1 MQSNEEQ
8 IDKDSLPDAAAR
20 LTEWMV
26 QSKPYL
32 NPDLRL
38 MDLREVLPMNRT
50 YLSQFIHDEFD
61 CSFFQFVNRY
71 RIEEAK
77 REKGY
82 SLAWLHHRGRN
93 PHHWAYWA
101 DNFSEGL
108 TIYPMPKDDFVEM
121 VCDFLAAGR
130 AYQGENFSYSSERTW
145 WLKEREGGCSGM
157 NPINKQMLDIIFS
170 DLEYAE
176 NHLLAGCP
184 TSLITMNPEQLIKT
198 GYFQE
203 VWSSCVARAAQNL

>member
-1 MQSNEEQ
+1 MKKLTFNKIIGHWRTIRLHRKWVKHYCYLAGIPWRGIVHDLSKYSPTEFFE
-8 IDKDSLPDAAAR
+8 SAR
-20 LTEWMV
+20 YWTGTH
-26 QSKPYL
+26 SP
-32 NPDLRL
+32 
-38 MDLREVLPMNRT
+38 
-50 YLSQFIHDEFD
+50 IA
-61 CSFFQFVNRY
+61 
-71 RIEEAK
+71 EAK
-77 REKGY
+77 KEQGISR
-82 SLAWLHHRGRN
+82 AWLHHRGHN

-108 TIYPMPKDDFVEM
+108 TVHLMPKDDFVEM

-130 AYQGENFSYSSERTW
+130 AYYGKGFSYSAERTW
-145 WLKEREGGCSGM
+145 WLKEREGGCNGM

-184 TSLITMNPEQLIKT
+184 TSLITMDPEKLIKT

-203 VWSSCVARAAQNL
+203 VWSSCVAKAAQNL

>member
-1 MQSNEEQ
+1 MDNKLTFHKILKHWQTIRIHRKWVRYYCRLAGITWRGIVHDLSKYSPTEFFE
-8 IDKDSLPDAAAR
+8 SAR
-20 LTEWMV
+20 YWTGTH
-26 QSKPYL
+26 SP
-32 NPDLRL
+32 
-38 MDLREVLPMNRT
+38 
-50 YLSQFIHDEFD
+50 
-61 CSFFQFVNRY
+61 
-71 RIEEAK
+71 IEEAK
-77 REKGY
+77 HEKGY

-203 VWSSCVARAAQNL
+203 VWSSCVAKAAQNL

>member
-1 MQSNEEQ
+1 MDNKLTFHKILKHWQTIRIHRKWVRYYCRLAGITWRGIVHDLSKYSPTEFFE
-8 IDKDSLPDAAAR
+8 SAR
-20 LTEWMV
+20 YWTGTH
-26 QSKPYL
+26 SP
-32 NPDLRL
+32 
-38 MDLREVLPMNRT
+38 
-50 YLSQFIHDEFD
+50 
-61 CSFFQFVNRY
+61 
-71 RIEEAK
+71 IEEAK
-77 REKGY
+77 HEKGY

-145 WLKEREGGCSGM
+145 WLKEREGDCSGM

-203 VWSSCVARAAQNL
+203 VWSSCVAKAAQNL

>member
-1 MQSNEEQ
+1 MDNKLTFHKILKHWQTIRIHRKWVRYYCRLAGITWRGIVHDLS
-8 IDKDSLPDAAAR
+8 KYS
-20 LTEWMV
+20 LTE
-26 QSKPYL
+26 
-32 NPDLRL
+32 
-38 MDLREVLPMNRT
+38 
-50 YLSQFIHDEFD
+50 
-61 CSFFQFVNRY
+61 FFESARY
-71 RIEEAK
+71 WTGTHSPIEEAK

-184 TSLITMNPEQLIKT
+184 TSLITMDPEKLIKT

-203 VWSSCVARAAQNL
+203 VWSSCVAKAAQNL

>member
-1 MQSNEEQ
+1 MDNKLTFHKILKHWQTIRIHRKWVRYYCRLAGITWRGIVHDLSKYSPTEFFE
-8 IDKDSLPDAAAR
+8 SAR
-20 LTEWMV
+20 YWTGTH
-26 QSKPYL
+26 SP
-32 NPDLRL
+32 
-38 MDLREVLPMNRT
+38 
-50 YLSQFIHDEFD
+50 
-61 CSFFQFVNRY
+61 
-71 RIEEAK
+71 IEEAK

-184 TSLITMNPEQLIKT
+184 TSLITMDPEKLIKT

-203 VWSSCVARAAQNL
+203 VWSSCVAKAAQNL